1 MTNQLAPLDAG
12 ELTLW
17 ITRLTQTVDRGLREP
32 VRAAAAASL
41 REGSDGHDKLSLP
54 VLIQL
59 AFLSDC
65 LRVAHLA
72 IDADGRAQRHEL
84 ARVADLVRVAA
95 SKYCFALPS
104 YESFGDA
111 FGDSLGEA
119 SAAATADDIERFLR
133 VHRDDGGPFGLRRSG
148 DEWRGL
154 ILARR
159 VERATRNPAPLQDH
173 ERMLVR
179 IMEVVFAGRATVVEQ
194 LARRRLRDLFE
205 QTSDAASGAD
215 PRGVAFCRNDGP
227 EVFSTISHGAHFH
240 ERDPFDVET
249 IHAEARRVFYQQLDR
264 ATTPELARRGQGRLL
279 LILGDS
285 GAGKTHLLRAL
296 RAQVHGRRLG
306 YVGYLQMSADVDD
319 YSRYALRNLIDS
331 LEEPYDAPSLGE
343 SCLMYLSDGLV
354 ESRDTISPDD
364 LERLRTAELPPEQLE
379 PLVGRLVDLIV
390 RSDGLDQL
398 EPDLVQAL
406 LLLQRR
412 DPALQRR
419 VVRFLRGESLTNHDR
434 QLLGGIGP
442 RDKLDDSLRTI
453 RQLAVI
459 MHELQLAALVIVAD
473 QIEDIAPNGTSL
485 ERLQRALDS
494 MRAIA
499 DAIPSSIVVLSC
511 LENLYESVRG
521 KLSRSLIDRLER
533 DEIRLISQRQPDEIE
548 QMLACRLEYLYN
560 FFDVA
565 WRDDDPFYPF
575 TPAQLDA
582 VKQLRTRDCLGKFR
596 EFQMACIAARALVPP
611 GSSRSIDNDRYS
623 GNETMADVAVA
634 NVGARP
640 DGESTLADDAMAV
653 LDKIWRETLESV
665 HDLPDDDASLLT
677 LLVDALHGGAMEH
690 ARELAVHPA
699 QVGDSSG
706 QIIEGTDVP
715 RRLVAICN
723 GPPQRGKFGV
733 QLAALRA
740 AADNA
745 RATAVVLRSGEI
757 KFQPK
762 TKMAQYLGELIAEN
776 GMAIAITE
784 AQLRVAAAARK
795 MADARLPGFLAWRR
809 SRRPLS
815 EVGFV
820 RQLLNLERDSAAAP
834 IGEVAIS
841 PLETPRAEPRASGSH
856 GDASL
861 LSHARDAIID
871 KRVTVDSRADEQ
883 LATPKH
889 AKAPANAVR
898 LGVTDSFRA
907 DPILLPLEEIKTH
920 VAFLGSTGSGKTT
933 AALSVVE
940 QLLERG
946 VSVVMVDRKGDLAR
960 YVSDAWWRD
969 PSTTPEVLQRKLA
982 LRERI
987 DLALFTPGNANG
999 RPLKLPLVPSFAD
1012 AKPQEREQLAS
1023 YSSEGL
1029 GSMMGYGKSTAHR
1042 AKASVLKCAI
1052 TLLGDQRE
1060 ISIEGLLETIGR
1072 PDPQL
1077 LNEVGSLQRHFA
1089 GLTEDLDTLRI
1100 QRGSLLSGEGE
1111 PLDIAAL
1118 LPPRGSGKSRLSII
1132 NTSAL
1137 TEVPV
1142 LQFWISRLLIEL
1154 SRLGRKRP
1162 SPTLQAV
1169 AFFDEAD
1176 TYVPAT
1182 STPPTKEPMFDL
1194 LRRSR
1199 STGIGVLLATQNP
1212 GDFDYKARDNVNTWL
1227 LGKIAQDRAIEKM
1240 KNLIGNYPDV
1250 GARLASQRTGSFF
1263 VLTGTSKRELKAD
1276 RSLMETV
1283 QCSESEV
1290 AELARA
1296 TKPAGAQR

>member
-1 MTNQLAPLDAG
+1 MMNQLAPLDAG
-12 ELTLW
+12 ELTVW

-41 REGSDGHDKLSLP
+41 RNGLDGHDKLSLP

-72 IDADGRAQRHEL
+72 IDADGRVQSDEL
-84 ARVADLVRVAA
+84 ARVADLVRVAG

-111 FGDSLGEA
+111 FGDSFGEA
-119 SAAATADDIERFLR
+119 SATTSTTDDVARFLR
-133 VHRDDGGPFGLRRSG
+133 VHRDDTGPFGLRRSE
-148 DEWRGL
+148 EWPGL
-154 ILARR
+154 GLARR
-159 VERATRNPAPLQDH
+159 VEQATRNPAPLQDH

-179 IMEVVFAGRATVVEQ
+179 IMEVVFAGRATAAEQ

-205 QTSDAASGAD
+205 QTSGALGAD
-215 PRGVAFCRNDGP
+215 PRAIAFCRNDGP

-240 ERDPFDVET
+240 ERDPFDVEA
-249 IHAEARRVFYQQLDR
+249 IHAEARRVFHQQLDR

-279 LILGDS
+279 LVLGDS

-306 YVGYLQMSADVDD
+306 YVGYLQLSADVED
-319 YSRYALRNLIDS
+319 YSRYVLRNLIDS
-331 LEEPYDAPSLGE
+331 LEQPYDAPSLGE

-354 ESRDTISPDD
+354 EGRDTISPDE
-364 LERLRTAELPPEQLE
+364 LERLRTAELPAEELE
-379 PLVGRLVDLIV
+379 TLVGRLVDLIV
-390 RSDGLDQL
+390 RSEGLEQL
-398 EPDLVQAL
+398 EVDLVQAL

-434 QLLGGIGP
+434 HLLGGIGP
-442 RDKLDDSLRTI
+442 RDKRDDSLRTI
-453 RQLAVI
+453 RQLAMI
-459 MHELQLAALVIVAD
+459 MHELQLAALVIVVD
-473 QIEDIAPNGTSL
+473 QIEEAAPNGENL

-511 LENLYESVRG
+511 LENLYESVKG
-521 KLSRSLIDRLER
+521 KLSRSLTDRLER
-533 DEIRLISQRQPDEIE
+533 DELRLISQRQPDEIE
-548 QMLACRLEYLYN
+548 QMLACRLEHLYN

-575 TPAQLDA
+575 GPAQLDA
-582 VKQLRTRDCLGKFR
+582 VKQFRTRDCLGKFR
-596 EFQMACIAARALVPP
+596 EFHMACIAARALVPP
-611 GSSRSIDNDRYS
+611 RAALEGDGERHRGDDAGIADAA
-623 GNETMADVAVA
+623 GADVE
-634 NVGARP
+634 GKL
-640 DGESTLADDAMAV
+640 DGESRLADDRMAA
-653 LDKIWRETLESV
+653 LDKLWRETLDSV
-665 HDLPDDDASLLT
+665 RDLPEDDASILA
-677 LLVDALHGGAMEH
+677 LVIEALHGGAVEH
-690 ARELAVHPA
+690 ARELAVHPMQA
-699 QVGDSSG
+699 GESVGR
-706 QIIEGTDVP
+706 IIEGTGGP
-715 RRLVAICN
+715 HRLIAICN
-723 GPPQRGKFGV
+723 GAPQRGKFGA
-733 QLAALRA
+733 QLAGLRA
-740 AADNA
+740 AAA
-745 RATAVVLRSGEI
+745 KAKATAVVLRSGEI

-762 TKMAQYLGELIAEN
+762 TKMAQHLGELIADN
-776 GMAIAITE
+776 GLAIAITE
-784 AQLRVAAAARK
+784 SQLRVAAAAHR
-795 MADARLPGFLAWRR
+795 MTSAHPAGLVAWRQ
-809 SRRPLS
+809 SRRPLG
-815 EVGFV
+815 EIGFV
-820 RQLLNLERDSAAAP
+820 RQLLNLDRDLTTSP
-834 IGEVAIS
+834 IGDPPIS
-841 PLETPRAEPRASGSH
+841 PPEPQRPEPQASRTGDHGSVEE
-856 GDASL
+856 
-861 LSHARDAIID
+861 
-871 KRVTVDSRADEQ
+871 KQ
-883 LATPKH
+883 P
-889 AKAPANAVR
+889 KAPANAVR

-907 DPILLPLEEIKTH
+907 DPILLSLEDLKTH

-960 YVSDAWWRD
+960 YVSDAWWRE
-969 PSTTPEVLQRKLA
+969 PSTIPEVGQRKLA
-982 LRERI
+982 LRERLK
-987 DLALFTPGNANG
+987 LALFTPGNPNG

-1029 GSMMGYGKSTAHR
+1029 ASMMGYGKATAHR

-1060 ISIEGLLETIGR
+1060 ISIDGLLETISR

-1100 QRGSLLSGEGE
+1100 QRGSLLSGDGE

-1118 LPPRGSGKSRLSII
+1118 LPPPGSGKTRLSII

-1142 LQFWISRLLIEL
+1142 LQFWISRLLVEL

-1162 SPTLQAV
+1162 SPALQAV

-1212 GDFDYKARDNVNTWL
+1212 GDFDYKARDNINTWL

-1250 GARLASQRTGSFF
+1250 GPRLASQRTGSFF
-1263 VLTGTSKRELKAD
+1263 VLTGTTKRELKAD

-1283 QCSESEV
+1283 QSSESEV
-1290 AELARA
+1290 AELARG
-1296 TKPAGAQR
+1296 TKP